1 MRQRVRRD
9 ACHENYKKK
18 KKKKNEA
25 KCRIKMR
32 SRRVDTNN
40 MTAPLGRTQN
50 KV

>member
-9 ACHENYKKK
+9 ACHENL

>member
-1 MRQRVRRD
+1 MKIL
-9 ACHENYKKK
+9 KK
-18 KKKKNEA
+18 EEEEE